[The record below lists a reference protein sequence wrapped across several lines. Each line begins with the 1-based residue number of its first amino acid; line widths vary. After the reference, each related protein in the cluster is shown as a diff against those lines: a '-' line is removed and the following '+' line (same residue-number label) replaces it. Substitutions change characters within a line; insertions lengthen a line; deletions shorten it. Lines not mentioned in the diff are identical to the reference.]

1 MTILTPKEIIS
12 FLLKKDIFAQKY
24 GIADSKY
31 NLPFKSWIFNEF
43 ATSLKSVLSFFKTS
57 IWREEDNDCD
67 NFAICA
73 AWLAQTLH
81 ANTSKFDKTGLAIGE
96 FFYKSETLNGFH
108 AINFAIVKENNELQL
123 VFFEPQ
129 TSQEYNLTMEERMSC
144 YFWRL

>member
-1 MTILTPKEIIS
+1 MTVLTPKEVIS

-31 NLPFKSWIFNEF
+31 NLPSRSWVFNEF
-43 ATSLKSVLSFFKTS
+43 ATSLKSVLSYFKTS
-57 IWREEDNDCD
+57 VWMNENNDCD

-81 ANTSKFDKTGLAIGE
+81 SNTNKFSGTGLAIGE
-96 FFYKSETLNGFH
+96 FFYKSELLKGLH
-108 AINFAIVKENNELQL
+108 AINFAIIKEDGELKL

-129 TSQEYNLTMEERMSC
+129 TGEELNLSMEERMSC
-144 YFWRL
+144 YFWRI